1 MRQWHS
7 KPPKEMI
14 ALVPADFVETLLEQS
29 LGLEAISLA
38 LLSAHLIIFWLSQD
52 SNVTPPVC
60 LTAFAAATIAKTP
73 PMRTGLMAWKIAKGL
88 YLVPLLI
95 AYTNLVSWDVTSV
108 LVTGGFAIIGTYA
121 FVAAIEGYLENKIN
135 LLTRAVLIVLG
146 VALVWPDISV
156 VIRLVCV
163 ALFVGLFIHTARQ
176 YDANQVK
183 KESEDEQESLP
194 QTEPDTVASSL

>member
-1 MRQWHS
+1 MT
-7 KPPKEMI
+7 
-14 ALVPADFVETLLEQS
+14 PAVY
-29 LGLEAISLA
+29 
-38 LLSAHLIIFWLSQD
+38 
-52 SNVTPPVC
+52 

-108 LVTGGFAIIGTYA
+108 LVTGGFAVIGTYA
-121 FVAAIEGYLENKIN
+121 FIAAIEGYLESEVNII
-135 LLTRAVLIVLG
+135 TRVVLVAIG
-146 VALVWPDISV
+146 IALVWPDVSV

-163 ALFVGLFIHTARQ
+163 AIFVGIFIYSGRK

-183 KESEDEQESLP
+183 KESESEEKKLP
-194 QTEPDTVASSL
+194 QTGSNTVASSL

>member
-1 MRQWHS
+1 
-7 KPPKEMI
+7 
-14 ALVPADFVETLLEQS
+14 
-29 LGLEAISLA
+29 
-38 LLSAHLIIFWLSQD
+38 
-52 SNVTPPVC
+52 
-60 LTAFAAATIAKTP
+60 
-73 PMRTGLMAWKIAKGL
+73 MAWKIAKGL

-135 LLTRAVLIVLG
+135 LLTRAVLIALG

-163 ALFVGLFIHTARQ
+163 ALFIGLFIHTARQ